1 MSWKI
6 SNGALCYFNNWFN
19 FSCLVNNYLIIADI
33 TSNPWEARNDSFNI
47 SSYVRKNCD
56 KSSSEVFRQV
66 EKISKPSDEEDN
78 CAKTSKKKNKMKST
92 FNTVFRSLRSRAD
105 KLLTNFLSSGNY
117 NRLIIATSAATAAVK
132 RSSITDTEEEEENEK
147 SCGSPFQCG
156 PHLTVSLG
164 M

>member
-1 MSWKI
+1 
-6 SNGALCYFNNWFN
+6 
-19 FSCLVNNYLIIADI
+19 
-33 TSNPWEARNDSFNI
+33 
-47 SSYVRKNCD
+47 
-56 KSSSEVFRQV
+56 
-66 EKISKPSDEEDN
+66 
-78 CAKTSKKKNKMKST
+78 MKST

-132 RSSITDTEEEEENEK
+132 RSSITDTEEEEEYEK
-147 SCGSPFQCG
+147 SSGSPFHCG

>member
-1 MSWKI
+1 MGGRPDRSE
-6 SNGALCYFNNWFN
+6 NC
-19 FSCLVNNYLIIADI
+19 
-33 TSNPWEARNDSFNI
+33 E
-47 SSYVRKNCD
+47 KNT
-56 KSSSEVFRQV
+56 SEVFRQV
-66 EKISKPSDEEDN
+66 EKISKSSDEEDN
-78 CAKTSKKKNKMKST
+78 CAKTSKKKSKMKST

-147 SCGSPFQCG
+147 CGGSPFQCG

>member
-1 MSWKI
+1 M
-6 SNGALCYFNNWFN
+6 ANNC
-19 FSCLVNNYLIIADI
+19 SIITDI
-33 TSNPWEARNDSFNI
+33 TSDPWETRKDSYNI
-47 SSYVRKNCD
+47 STYVRKNCE
-56 KSSSEVFRQV
+56 KNSSEVFRQV
-66 EKISKPSDEEDN
+66 EKISKSSDEEDN
-78 CAKTSKKKNKMKST
+78 CAKTSKKKSKMKST

-147 SCGSPFQCG
+147 ASGSPFHCG